1 MNDKIELECGILRVQ
16 DRILINEMDEGALL
30 DVETNRRI
38 LEIGSEIFNNEV
50 FGYISHR
57 INSYAV
63 NPMVYRDSAE
73 HPLLKAIAVVSQSE
87 MRRENAR
94 IEQQFYTNKN
104 SFKIFSSLEEAVT
117 WMNEIIN
124 SYSKEKSLIG

>member
-1 MNDKIELECGILRVQ
+1 MQDKILV
-16 DRILINEMDEGALL
+16 NEMYEGALL

-38 LEIGSEIFNNEV
+38 LQIGCEHFGKEC

-63 NPMVYRDSAE
+63 NPMVYRESAE
-73 HPLLKAIAVVSQSE
+73 HAQLKAIAVVSE
-87 MRRENAR
+87 KRMVRESAR

-104 SFKIFSSLEEAVT
+104 CFQIFSSLEEAQV
-117 WMNEIIN
+117 WMKQVIN
-124 SYSKEKSLIG
+124 SYSKENSLIG